1 MKKLMMNQMVAI
13 AVMTTAGVSTYAA
26 DVAPVST
33 ETIVP
38 SVVAEQQMT
47 PVVAQ
52 KAMPV
57 TATQAVTVETV
68 QPVQP
73 ATAETTEQEVLA
85 PIDLVGKALDNAIW
99 PTDNVTVPT
108 ANLKGALNPT
118 IDAIVKATGE
128 TPVSPVVST
137 STVPAQY
144 VSPFTAESLAPYVGK
159 QIVSVTVSP
168 VPDRYKEQV
177 EKILF
182 SRPGDTISK
191 ETIEN
196 DITVLGNLGV
206 FSEITPTFQAIP
218 EGVQVVYV
226 VTPNPIVKSVSV
238 EGSTIYSKSQL
249 ESFLDVPKGEVLN
262 TVLVGAKLQ
271 AIDAAYSRDG
281 YMLAR
286 VNGVQVLPTGDIR
299 ISITE
304 GIVESIET
312 QGNTKTKKRVITRE
326 MVQKENTPFNKYLA
340 RRSVQ
345 NVYNTGYFEDV
356 NIRLL
361 PGSTPDRTIIEI
373 DVAEQRTG
381 SVSIGAGYSEN
392 NGFVGILGL
401 SEKNFRG
408 TGDKVDLYWEF
419 GGDGSDGKN
428 YRFNYMRPWLD
439 DKGTSA
445 SLSIFNRK
453 DEYSDYQSDGSTYS
467 EYDRKSTGGNITF
480 GRQTGVFSREYLT
493 LESRKDT
500 WVEHVSGYDYSQDP
514 QYLKDNF
521 GKTNSVT
528 FQRVFDSRDNIYDP
542 TSGKRISYSA
552 QYAGLGGDFD
562 FEKVFAEFRTYK
574 KVGHSHVLAF
584 KVSGGVG
591 FGDIPYSQLYT
602 VGGSDTLRGYEDD
615 QFRGR
620 KYYNASLEYRFPI
633 FNKVQGVLFADV
645 GSAWDAPTV
654 PWHDNGSKFNVGV
667 GPGLRIQ
674 TPLGPIRLD
683 YGYGKDGGKFSF
695 AFGGQF

>member
-1 MKKLMMNQMVAI
+1 MKKRMMNQMVAI
-13 AVMTTAGVSTYAA
+13 AVVTTAGVSSYAA
-26 DVAPVST
+26 DVAPVGT
-33 ETIVP
+33 EVAAP
-38 SVVAEQQMT
+38 AVVEAQQVAPVAT
-47 PVVAQ
+47 PAVTA
-52 KAMPV
+52 A
-57 TATQAVTVETV
+57 TATQ
-68 QPVQP
+68 Q
-73 ATAETTEQEVLA
+73 ATPETTQQEVLA
-85 PIDLVGKALDNAIW
+85 PVDLVGKALDNAIW
-99 PTDNVTVPT
+99 PTDNVTVAT
-108 ANLKGALNPT
+108 STLKAAPNPT
-118 IDAIVKATGE
+118 IDAIVKAAGE
-128 TPVSPVVST
+128 TLVSPVVSA

-144 VSPFTAESLAPYVGK
+144 VSPFTEESIAPYLGK
-159 QIVSVTVSP
+159 QVVSVSVSP

-177 EKILF
+177 EKVLF
-182 SRPGDTISK
+182 SRPGDTLSK
-191 ETIEN
+191 EIVEN

-206 FSEITPTFQAIP
+206 FSEITPTFQVIP
-218 EGVQVVYV
+218 EGVRVVYV

-249 ESFLDVPKGEVLN
+249 ESFLNVPVGEVLN
-262 TVLVGAKLQ
+262 TVAVGAKLQ

-286 VNGVQVLPTGDIR
+286 VSGVQVTPTGDVR
-299 ISITE
+299 IAVTE
-304 GIVESIET
+304 GIVEAIET

-381 SVSIGAGYSEN
+381 SVSVGAGYSQN

-428 YRFNYMRPWLD
+428 YRLNYMRPWLD

-453 DEYSDYQSDGSTYS
+453 DEYSDYQADGSTYS
-467 EYDRKSTGGNITF
+467 EYDRKSTGANITF
-480 GRQTGVFSREYLT
+480 GRQTGIFSREYLT

-542 TSGKRISYSA
+542 TSGKRISYSL

-562 FEKVFAEFRTYK
+562 FEKVYAEFRTYR
-574 KVGHSHVLAF
+574 KVGVNHVLAF
-584 KVSGGVG
+584 KASGGIG

-645 GSAWDAPTV
+645 GSAWDAPSV
-654 PWHDNGSKFNVGV
+654 PWHENGNKFNLGV

-683 YGYGKDGGKFSF
+683 YGYGKDGGKFTF